1 MIHSSPRNIA
11 FFNSIIISLIFAA
24 AYTTVYFTYE
34 NINIEPGIYL
44 TLLIFGLSFLTINYS
59 INKFIYSRIK
69 VIYKSIGMMRTQKT
83 TIEKKSRQK
92 EKSSDVLDIV
102 NQVVM
107 EWGKEQQQE
116 IETLRQGAKYR
127 REFIGNLSHEL
138 KTPIFNI
145 QGYISTLL
153 DGGLEDPKINKKF
166 LEKSEKSINRM
177 IALVDDLEYIS
188 KLESG
193 ELKLKP
199 ERFDLLQLTRE
210 VFDFLEMKAEKT
222 STKLIINSNS
232 VKSIFVKAD
241 KKRIRQVLINLV
253 DNAIKYTDKKYS
265 KVTVTFYD
273 FHDKY
278 LIEVK
283 DNGIGI
289 QEDSLVRVFE
299 RFYRTDTGRS
309 RDQGGS
315 GLGLAIVKHIIE
327 GHKQTVSVRSIEG
340 EGTTFSFTLDKPK

>member
-1 MIHSSPRNIA
+1 MIHSSPKNIA
-11 FFNSIIISLIFAA
+11 LFNSIIISLIFAA
-24 AYTTVYFTYE
+24 AYTTLYFTYE
-34 NINIEPGIYL
+34 NISLEPGIYL
-44 TLLIFGLSFLTINYS
+44 TALIFGLTFLIINYS

-69 VIYKSIGMMRTQKT
+69 VIYKSIGMMRPHKT
-83 TIEKKSRQK
+83 PEKKSKQK

-102 NQVVM
+102 NQVVL

-153 DGGLEDPKINKKF
+153 DGGLEDPEINKKF
-166 LEKSEKSINRM
+166 LQRSEKSINRM

-199 ERFDLLQLTRE
+199 ERFDLLQLTKE

-222 STKLIINSNS
+222 TTKLIINANS
-232 VKSIFVKAD
+232 AKSIFVKAD

-253 DNAIKYTDKKYS
+253 DNAIKYTDKKNS
-265 KVTVTFYD
+265 KVTLTFYD

-278 LIEVK
+278 LLEVK

-327 GHKQTVSVRSIEG
+327 GHQQTISVRSSEG
-340 EGTTFSFTLDKPK
+340 EGTTFSFTLDKP

>member
-1 MIHSSPRNIA
+1 MIHSSPKNIA
-11 FFNSIIISLIFAA
+11 LFNSIIISLIFAA
-24 AYTTVYFTYE
+24 SYAAIYLIYE
-34 NINIEPGIYL
+34 NIAIEPGIYL
-44 TLLIFGLSFLTINYS
+44 TLLIFFFIFLTINYS
-59 INKFIYSRIK
+59 INKFIYSRLK
-69 VIYKSIGMMRTQKT
+69 VIYRTIGKLRTQKMPQ
-83 TIEKKSRQK
+83 KKGKQIQ
-92 EKSSDVLDIV
+92 KSSDVLDIV

-107 EWGKEQQQE
+107 EWSEEQKQE
-116 IETLRQGAKYR
+116 IEALKQGAKYR

-153 DGGLEDPKINKKF
+153 DGGLEDQDVNRKF
-166 LEKSEKSINRM
+166 LQRSEKSINRM

-199 ERFDLLQLTRE
+199 ERFDLLQLTKE

-222 STKLIINSNS
+222 NTKLIISGSLARS
-232 VKSIFVKAD
+232 VFVKAD

-253 DNAIKYTDKKYS
+253 DNAIKYTDKKNS
-265 KVTVTFYD
+265 KVNVVFYD

-278 LIEVK
+278 LVEVR
-283 DNGIGI
+283 DNGMGI
-289 QEDSLVRVFE
+289 QEDALVRVFE
-299 RFYRTDTGRS
+299 RFYRTDSGRS

-327 GHKQTVSVRSIEG
+327 GHQQTISVRSTQG
-340 EGTTFSFTLDKPK
+340 EGTTFSFTLDKP

>member
-1 MIHSSPRNIA
+1 MIHSSPKNIA
-11 FFNSIIISLIFAA
+11 LFNSIIISLIFAA
-24 AYTTVYFTYE
+24 SYAAIYLIYE
-34 NINIEPGIYL
+34 NIAIEPGIYL
-44 TLLIFGLSFLTINYS
+44 TLLIFFFTFLTINYS
-59 INKFIYSRIK
+59 INKFIYSRLK
-69 VIYKSIGMMRTQKT
+69 VIYRTIGKLRTQKMPQ
-83 TIEKKSRQK
+83 KKGKQIQ
-92 EKSSDVLDIV
+92 KSSDVLDIV

-107 EWGKEQQQE
+107 EWSEEQKQE
-116 IETLRQGAKYR
+116 IEALKQGAKYR

-153 DGGLEDPKINKKF
+153 DGGLEDQDVNRKF
-166 LEKSEKSINRM
+166 LQRSEKSINRM

-199 ERFDLLQLTRE
+199 ERFDLLQLTKE

-222 STKLIINSNS
+222 NTKLIISGSLARS
-232 VKSIFVKAD
+232 VFVKAD

-253 DNAIKYTDKKYS
+253 DNAIKYTDKKNS
-265 KVTVTFYD
+265 KVNVVFYD

-278 LIEVK
+278 LVEVR
-283 DNGIGI
+283 DNGMGI
-289 QEDSLVRVFE
+289 QEDALVRVFE
-299 RFYRTDTGRS
+299 RFYRTDSGRS

-327 GHKQTVSVRSIEG
+327 GHQQTISVRSTQG
-340 EGTTFSFTLDKPK
+340 EGTTFSFTLDKP

>member
-11 FFNSIIISLIFAA
+11 LFNSIIISLIFAA
-24 AYTTVYFTYE
+24 AYTTVYYTYE
-34 NINIEPGIYL
+34 NINLEPGIYL

-69 VIYKSIGMMRTQKT
+69 VIYKSIGMMRPQKA
-83 TIEKKSRQK
+83 IEKKSRKK

-116 IETLRQGAKYR
+116 IEALRQGAKYR

-153 DGGLEDPKINKKF
+153 DGGLEDPEINKKF

-199 ERFDLLQLTRE
+199 ERFDLLPLTKE
-210 VFDFLEMKAEKT
+210 VFDFLEMKAEKS
-222 STKLIINSNS
+222 STKLIINPNS
-232 VKSIFVKAD
+232 AKSIFVKAD

-253 DNAIKYTDKKYS
+253 DNAIKYTDKKNS
-265 KVTVTFYD
+265 KVNVTFYD

-289 QEDSLVRVFE
+289 QEDALVRVFE

-327 GHKQTVSVRSIEG
+327 GHQQTISVRSIEG